1 MGRIPSLSDFTM
13 DEELKKTIRA
23 AVREGIEDALT
34 KYGVDTND
42 PNGMQADMIYLRKS
56 RTGSDEVIKWIKRSA
71 ITAAL
76 TGALVALWQGF
87 KTIIQG
93 G

>member
-1 MGRIPSLSDFTM
+1 M
-13 DEELKKTIRA
+13 DEELKKAIRA

-34 KYGVDTND
+34 KYGIDTSD
-42 PNGMQADMIYLRKS
+42 PTGVQADMIYLRKS
-56 RTGSDEVIKWIKRSA
+56 RTGSDEILKWAKRSA
-71 ITAAL
+71 ITAAV

-87 KTIIQG
+87 KQIIQG

>member
-1 MGRIPSLSDFTM
+1 M
-13 DEELKKTIRA
+13 DEEQKKAIRT

-34 KYGVDTND
+34 KYGVDTSD
-42 PNGMQADMIYLRKS
+42 APGMQADMVYLRKS
-56 RTGSDEVIKWIKRSA
+56 RTGADEVVKWIKRSA

-76 TGALVALWQGF
+76 TGALVALWQGI
-87 KTIIQG
+87 KTILHG

>member
-1 MGRIPSLSDFTM
+1 M
-13 DEELKKTIRA
+13 DHDTKNAIRE
-23 AVREGIEDALT
+23 AVREGIEETLT
-34 KYGVDTND
+34 KYGIDTSNPTD
-42 PNGMQADMIYLRKS
+42 MQADMVYLRKS

-76 TGALVALWQGF
+76 TGALVALWQGI
-87 KTIIQG
+87 KHITQG